1 MKSLSFLFFTLI
13 LSTIGFSQGNLQ
25 FNQVVTLTGT
35 TIIDPFTLA
44 TVPAGKVWKIEHSSA
59 YRAGSPAYV
68 SYVCNNVSSP
78 ISLPQTN
85 WASYKLQVDGPIWL
99 KAGDSIKFSYSSANN
114 ATDYFFSI
122 LEFNIVP

>member
-1 MKSLSFLFFTLI
+1 MINLLFFTFLLISLSFTA
-13 LSTIGFSQGNLQ
+13 QGNLQ

-59 YRAGSPAYV
+59 ARAGSPARI

-85 WASYKLQVDGPIWL
+85 WATYKLQVNGPIWL
-99 KAGDSIKFSYSSANN
+99 KAGDAIKFTYSSVSNP
-114 ATDYFFSI
+114 TDYFFSI
-122 LEFNIVP
+122 IEFNIVP

>member
-1 MKSLSFLFFTLI
+1 MKNLLFFTFLLISLSFTA
-13 LSTIGFSQGNLQ
+13 QGNLQ

-59 YRAGSPAYV
+59 ARGGSPANV

-85 WASYKLQVDGPIWL
+85 WATYKLQVDGPIWL
-99 KAGDSIKFSYSSANN
+99 KAGDSIKFTNSSANY

-122 LEFNIVP
+122 IEFNIVP

>member
-1 MKSLSFLFFTLI
+1 MKNLLFFTFLLI
-13 LSTIGFSQGNLQ
+13 SLSLTAQGNLQ

-59 YRAGSPAYV
+59 ARAGSPAYV

-78 ISLPQTN
+78 PSLPQSN
-85 WASYKLQVDGPIWL
+85 WASYKMQVSGPIWL

-122 LEFNIVP
+122 IEFNVVP

>member
-1 MKSLSFLFFTLI
+1 MRFFLSMLFFSFALAI
-13 LSTIGFSQGNLQ
+13 WSQGNLQ

-59 YRAGSPAYV
+59 ARAGSPAYV

-78 ISLPQTN
+78 ISLPQSN

-99 KAGDSIKFSYSSANN
+99 KAGDSIKFSYSSNNN

-122 LEFNIVP
+122 IEFNVVP